1 MKTARKLTS
10 IVLAL
15 VMILSL
21 SITAFAANPTTG
33 TLTITGDQLG
43 GKKVTISQ
51 MFTANVLS
59 DDDEIGAGDS
69 VGYELVPAWQE
80 FIDGKLG
87 KADDQNAT
95 SEEAYN
101 FVKELSGDTLYA
113 FAEAAKNYA
122 KENNTIVKQE
132 ATAAEATNTAT
143 FTNLSAGYYIVYP
156 EIGSTSVNRKT
167 DAMLVNVPSALSGA
181 LNMNLK
187 TNYPTVDKKVEGVED
202 VSAMIGG
209 TVDFTLTSAVPEMS
223 DYKDYAFK
231 FVDTM
236 SDGLEYVADSVSVTI
251 GGDVIDASNYL
262 VEYNAENNI
271 LTVAFYQLNKVAGI
285 AAGEAII
292 VSYQATVTADAVVGE
307 ANTNKAHV
315 EYITDPDWEFIDED
329 NDKKPD
335 EEPETQDSDEDDADV
350 YTFEI
355 VIDKYA
361 SGNTDIKLP
370 GAVFTL
376 KDSTNTPINLV
387 VVDAEKNTYRVAT
400 SDDAEANIV
409 TQVATNADG
418 AVTINGLAEGTYYL
432 SEVTAPTGYNKLAE
446 DVTIVIAANY
456 EQTPVEVSYKV
467 DDAEVTTSSSIPVE
481 NKTGAVLPETG
492 AMGTIG
498 LTIFGVM
505 VVILGVALPR
515 KRNARA

>member
-1 MKTARKLTS
+1 MKMMRKMMAA
-10 IVLAL
+10 IMAL

-21 SITAFAANPTTG
+21 SITAFAENPTDG
-33 TLTITGDQLG
+33 TLTITGDQLA

-59 DDDEIGAGDS
+59 DDDYIGEGDS

-80 FIDGKLG
+80 FIDAQLG
-87 KADDQNAT
+87 MADDANAT
-95 SEEAYN
+95 SEDAYN
-101 FVKELSGDTLYA
+101 FIKDLSGDALYA
-113 FAEAAKNYA
+113 FAEATKNYA
-122 KENNTIVKQE
+122 KANETIVKQE
-132 ATAAEATNTAT
+132 ATAAEVTNTAT

-156 EIGSTSVNRKT
+156 EMGSTSVNRKT

-187 TNYPTVDKKVEGVED
+187 TNYPTVEKKVEGVED

-209 TVDFTLTSAVPEMS
+209 IVDFTLISAVPEMS
-223 DYKDYAFK
+223 DYTDYAFT

-236 SDGLEYVADSVSVTI
+236 SAGLEYVADSVSVTI
-251 GGDVIDASNYL
+251 GNDEIDASNYL
-262 VEYNAENNI
+262 VEYDAEANK
-271 LTVAFYQLNKVAGI
+271 LTVAFYQLNEVAGI
-285 AAGEAII
+285 VPGEEIV
-292 VSYQATVTADAVVGE
+292 VSYQATLTADALIGDP
-307 ANTNKAHV
+307 NPNKAHV
-315 EYITDPDWEFIDED
+315 EYITDPNWEFVDED

-335 EEPETQDSDEDDADV
+335 EEPKTDDSDKDDADV

-361 SGNTDIKLP
+361 FDNPATKLP

-376 KDSTNTPINLV
+376 KDTTSTPIELV
-387 VVDAEKNTYRVAT
+387 VVDAETNTYRVAT
-400 SDDAEANIV
+400 TEDTEKV
-409 TQVATNADG
+409 TQVTTNADG

-446 DVTIVIAANY
+446 DVTIVIAADY
-456 EQTPVEVSYKV
+456 EQTSVEVTYQV
-467 DDAEVTTSSSIPVE
+467 DDDAATTSSTIPVE
-481 NKTGAVLPETG
+481 NKTGTVLPETG

-505 VVILGVALPR
+505 VVILGIALPR
-515 KRNARA
+515 KKNVRA